1 MCSYFSYIKVI
12 NFLIIPIK
20 KSVKYLGVWLNDE
33 LLEESRIVRSLSART
48 KNLFRP
54 NKQISLCSH
63 KSKKLLT
70 NSYGSIYGANAHR
83 YLVKNIFNTEWRC
96 FADFSNGWIEIR
108 SRTLYVVS
116 VGENYRILRNNIIL
130 TIVDE

>member
-1 MCSYFSYIKVI
+1 M
-12 NFLIIPIK
+12 IIPIK
-20 KSVKYLGVWLNDE
+20 KSVKYLGVWLNGE

-70 NSYGSIYGANAHR
+70 NSYGSIYGDS
-83 YLVKNIFNTEWRC
+83 IQ
-96 FADFSNGWIEIR
+96 NGDALQ
-108 SRTLYVVS
+108 TFPTDGLK
-116 VGENYRILRNNIIL
+116 
-130 TIVDE
+130 